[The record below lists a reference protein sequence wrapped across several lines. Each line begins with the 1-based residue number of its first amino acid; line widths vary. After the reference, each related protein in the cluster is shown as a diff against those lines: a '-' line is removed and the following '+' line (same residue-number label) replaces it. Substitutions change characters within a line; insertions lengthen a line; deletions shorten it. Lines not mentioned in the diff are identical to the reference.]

1 VFLYQL
7 NIVCIFVS
15 VDKNNYY
22 LLHNEK
28 LHYKYCFVN
37 IKYSLSLLDLCD
49 LPNYIALLLQS
60 NGILQWREGGR
71 RSRQKFIWSE
81 ETI

>member
-1 VFLYQL
+1 LYQL

-15 VDKNNYY
+15 VDNNNYS

-28 LHYKYCFVN
+28 FHHKYCFVN

-49 LPNYIALLLQS
+49 LSNYIALLFQS
-60 NGILQWREGGR
+60 NGIWQWREGGR
-71 RSRQKFIWSE
+71 RNHQKFIWSKE
-81 ETI
+81 I